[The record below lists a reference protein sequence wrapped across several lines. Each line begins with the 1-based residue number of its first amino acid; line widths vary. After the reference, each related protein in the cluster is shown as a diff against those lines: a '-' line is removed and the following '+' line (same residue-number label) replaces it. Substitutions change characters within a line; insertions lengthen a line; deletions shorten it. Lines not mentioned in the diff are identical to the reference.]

1 MKYLALGDRL
11 RGFREKKSLSLK
23 QLSEQV
29 GISENELERI
39 EKNET
44 APKIAQL
51 IRFAKELDIN
61 VADIFRDRPQE
72 QSYELLRK
80 SERQRF
86 SPLLEPNKNSKI
98 YDYSYEMLTTPGDR
112 KHLDAYLIEIPSLQ
126 EKKPYENLTHPGEEF
141 VYVLEGKIEGEING
155 EPISLSG
162 GDSLFFRSNTPHSF
176 YNPYPEMARAITVI
190 YPF

>member
-11 RGFREKKSLSLK
+11 RSFREKKNLTRK
-23 QLSEQV
+23 QLAERV
-29 GISENELERI
+29 GVSENELDLI

-72 QSYELLRK
+72 K
-80 SERQRF
+80 SFDLIRRQDRQRF
-86 SPLLEPNKNSKI
+86 SPLLEPNTKSKI
-98 YDYSYEMLTTPGDR
+98 YDYSYEMLTTPGER
-112 KHLDAYLIEIPSLQ
+112 KHLDAYLIEIPALQ

-141 VYVLEGKIEGEING
+141 VYVLEGKLEGEINA
-155 EPISLSG
+155 EPVSLSA

-176 YNPYPEMARAITVI
+176 YNPYDETARAITVI

>member
-11 RGFREKKSLSLK
+11 RIFREKKSLTTK
-23 QLSEQV
+23 QLADRV
-29 GISENELERI
+29 GIPENELDLI
-39 EKNET
+39 EQNKT

-72 QSYELLRK
+72 KSFDLIRK
-80 SERQRF
+80 GDRQRF
-86 SPLLEPNKNSKI
+86 SPLLEPNAKSKI
-98 YDYSYEMLTTPGDR
+98 YDYSYEMLTTPGER
-112 KHLDAYLIEIPSLQ
+112 KHLDAYLIEIPALQ

-141 VYVLEGKIEGEING
+141 IFVLEGKLEGEIDAQA
-155 EPISLSG
+155 ISLSA

-176 YNPYPEMARAITVI
+176 YNPYEETARAITVI